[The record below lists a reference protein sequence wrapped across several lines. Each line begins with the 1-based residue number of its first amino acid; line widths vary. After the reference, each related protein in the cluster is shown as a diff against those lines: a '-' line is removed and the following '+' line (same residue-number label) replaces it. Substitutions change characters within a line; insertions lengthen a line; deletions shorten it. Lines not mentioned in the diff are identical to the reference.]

1 MSNMPDITK
10 IFVGAKLPGEIVALA
25 RGEARRRGMSF
36 TDFLQFA
43 VQHELEH
50 TAARLTEEDAEWL
63 ASEICRNAQRREGR
77 EPLRRR
83 A

>member
-10 IFVGAKLPGEIVALA
+10 VFVGAKLPGEIVALA
-25 RGEARRRGMSF
+25 RGEARRRGMSL

-43 VQHELEH
+43 VQHELECSG
-50 TAARLTEEDAEWL
+50 ARLVEDDADWL
-63 ASEICRNAQRREGR
+63 AAQLRRNAQRRELASR
-77 EPLRRR
+77 LRRR

>member
-10 IFVGAKLPGEIVALA
+10 VFVGAKLPGEIVALA
-25 RGEARRRGMSF
+25 RGEARRRGMSL

-43 VQHELEH
+43 VQHELERIG
-50 TAARLTEEDAEWL
+50 ARLADEDAEWL
-63 ASEICRNAQRREGR
+63 AGELRRNLGRRESR
-77 EPLRRR
+77 LIRRR

>member
-10 IFVGAKLPGEIVALA
+10 VFVGAKLPGEIVALA
-25 RGEARRRGMSF
+25 RGEARRRGMSL

-43 VQHELEH
+43 VQHELERCE
-50 TAARLTEEDAEWL
+50 ARLAAEDAEWL
-63 ASEICRNAQRREGR
+63 ASELRRNISRRENR
-77 EPLRRR
+77 AAVRRQ

>member
-10 IFVGAKLPGEIVALA
+10 VFVGAKLPGEIVALA

-43 VQHELEH
+43 VQHELERCE
-50 TAARLTEEDAEWL
+50 ARLTVEDAEWL
-63 ASEICRNAQRREGR
+63 ASELRRNAERRESHVAI
-77 EPLRRR
+77 RRR

>member
-25 RGEARRRGMSF
+25 RGEARRRGMSL

-43 VQHELEH
+43 VQHELE
-50 TAARLTEEDAEWL
+50 AVGARLTVDDAEWL
-63 ASEICRNAQRREGR
+63 AAELRRNACRREER
-77 EPLRRR
+77 SAIRRR

>member
-10 IFVGAKLPGEIVALA
+10 VFVGAKLPGDIVALA
-25 RGEARRRGMSF
+25 RGEARRRCMSL

-43 VQHELEH
+43 VQHELECSG
-50 TAARLTEEDAEWL
+50 ARLRPEDAEWL
-63 ASEICRNAQRREGR
+63 AAELRRNVMRRDER
-77 EPLRRR
+77 TRLRRR

>member
-10 IFVGAKLPGEIVALA
+10 VFVGAKLPGEIVALA
-25 RGEARRRGMSF
+25 RGEARRRGMSL

-43 VQHELEH
+43 VQHELERCK
-50 TAARLTEEDAEWL
+50 ARLAPEDAEWL
-63 ASEICRNAQRREGR
+63 ASELRRNIRRREKHVAIR
-77 EPLRRR
+77 HR